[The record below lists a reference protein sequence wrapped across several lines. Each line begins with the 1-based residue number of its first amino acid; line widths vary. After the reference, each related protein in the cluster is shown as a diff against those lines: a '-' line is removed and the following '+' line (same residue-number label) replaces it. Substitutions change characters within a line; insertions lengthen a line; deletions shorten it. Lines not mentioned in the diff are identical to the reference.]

1 MGAVLEQAKRIGKN
15 LEKVQKA
22 LRKTYVAE
30 AGWFPESGS
39 YDNGAPV
46 AMIARIQEYGAN
58 IRVFGKT
65 PAVIP
70 PRPFVRPTIAQYGE
84 KYKRFAAG
92 GVVHEIM
99 QKGEPLKPMAQ
110 LAERM
115 SGDLKKAILDVTEPP
130 LRPLTIELRKRRWS
144 NVPRRK
150 KNIDHAEILEK
161 PLVDT
166 GKLINA
172 TSGKAYTK

>member
-1 MGAVLEQAKRIGKN
+1 MGAVLNQAKRIGKN
-15 LEKVQKA
+15 IDGIQKA

-30 AGWFPESGS
+30 AGWFPETGS
-39 YDNGAPV
+39 YDNGATV
-46 AMIARIQEYGAN
+46 AQIARIQEYGAN
-58 IRVFGKT
+58 IKVFGQT

-70 PRPFVRPTIAQYGE
+70 PRPFVRPTKAQFGE

-92 GVVHEIM
+92 GVAHEIM

-110 LAERM
+110 LAERI

-144 NVPRRK
+144 QIPKRK
-150 KNIDHAEILEK
+150 KDIKNAEILEK
-161 PLVDT
+161 PLIDT
-166 GKLINA
+166 GKLINS